1 MNENKYL
8 YFIKIHELGSI
19 TKAAESLYISQPA
32 LSKYIRNLE
41 RGLGV
46 SLVEREYSPVR
57 FTEAGEIYFRYAKE
71 ALKNYDKMRRDI
83 AEAGI
88 SLSKTFTF
96 DISTD
101 LTKYFTKDIVK
112 PALEEDRDLDINVV
126 EDTSL
131 NMEKLIENGSVD
143 VGFFGTDIINN
154 EALDYMSIKKDML
167 WLVCGKGNPRLKDRD
182 VKEVGGRQAHIFS
195 CFEIPSLPFCSRERN
210 YKLADMVDRY
220 ISGKGIAI
228 KDDLKVSDIY
238 TMYCLVKDTNRFA
251 FLPNFFI
258 SGNGLTDDVALCSVD
273 GDAFPIF
280 IVLARAK
287 NRPLSGKDK
296 KLVRAIRDFTDN
308 SGI

>member
-1 MNENKYL
+1 
-8 YFIKIHELGSI
+8 
-19 TKAAESLYISQPA
+19 
-32 LSKYIRNLE
+32 
-41 RGLGV
+41 
-46 SLVEREYSPVR
+46 
-57 FTEAGEIYFRYAKE
+57 
-71 ALKNYDKMRRDI
+71 MRRDI

-96 DISTD
+96 GISTD

-112 PALEEDRDLDINVV
+112 LTLEEDRDLDIKVV

-167 WLVCGKGNPRLKDRD
+167 WLVCGKGNPRLKD
-182 VKEVGGRQAHIFS
+182 
-195 CFEIPSLPFCSRERN
+195 
-210 YKLADMVDRY
+210 
-220 ISGKGIAI
+220 
-228 KDDLKVSDIY
+228 
-238 TMYCLVKDTNRFA
+238 TNRFA

-280 IVLARAK
+280 IVMARAK
-287 NRPLSGKDK
+287 NRPLSGKAK

>member
-41 RGLGV
+41 RELGV

-96 DISTD
+96 GISTD

-112 PALEEDRDLDINVV
+112 LALEEDRDLDIKVV

-154 EALDYMSIKKDML
+154 EALDYMSVKKDML
-167 WLVCGKGNPRLKDRD
+167 WLVCGKGNPRL
-182 VKEVGGRQAHIFS
+182 
-195 CFEIPSLPFCSRERN
+195 
-210 YKLADMVDRY
+210 
-220 ISGKGIAI
+220 
-228 KDDLKVSDIY
+228 
-238 TMYCLVKDTNRFA
+238 KDTNRFA

-273 GDAFPIF
+273 GEAFPIF
-280 IVLARAK
+280 IVMARAK
-287 NRPLSGKDK
+287 NRPLSGKAK

>member
-1 MNENKYL
+1 MPKISKEARSMNENKYL

-41 RGLGV
+41 RELGV

-96 DISTD
+96 GISTD

-112 PALEEDRDLDINVV
+112 LTLEEDRDLDIKVV

-167 WLVCGKGNPRLKDRD
+167 WLVCGKGNPRLKD
-182 VKEVGGRQAHIFS
+182 
-195 CFEIPSLPFCSRERN
+195 
-210 YKLADMVDRY
+210 
-220 ISGKGIAI
+220 
-228 KDDLKVSDIY
+228 
-238 TMYCLVKDTNRFA
+238 TNRFA

-280 IVLARAK
+280 IVMARAK
-287 NRPLSGKDK
+287 NRPLSGKAK

>member
-1 MNENKYL
+1 MPKISKEARSMNENKYL
-8 YFIKIHELGSI
+8 YSIKIHELGSI

-41 RGLGV
+41 RELGV
-46 SLVEREYSPVR
+46 SLIEREYSPVR
-57 FTEAGEIYFRYAKE
+57 FTEAGEIYFLYAKE

-96 DISTD
+96 GISTD

-112 PALEEDRDLDINVV
+112 LALEE
-126 EDTSL
+126 
-131 NMEKLIENGSVD
+131 
-143 VGFFGTDIINN
+143 
-154 EALDYMSIKKDML
+154 
-167 WLVCGKGNPRLKDRD
+167 
-182 VKEVGGRQAHIFS
+182 
-195 CFEIPSLPFCSRERN
+195 
-210 YKLADMVDRY
+210 
-220 ISGKGIAI
+220 
-228 KDDLKVSDIY
+228 
-238 TMYCLVKDTNRFA
+238 DTNRFA

-280 IVLARAK
+280 IVMARAK
-287 NRPLSGKDK
+287 NRPLSGKAK

>member
-41 RGLGV
+41 RELGV

-96 DISTD
+96 GISTD

-112 PALEEDRDLDINVV
+112 PALEEDRDLDIKVV
-126 EDTSL
+126 EDTS
-131 NMEKLIENGSVD
+131 
-143 VGFFGTDIINN
+143 
-154 EALDYMSIKKDML
+154 
-167 WLVCGKGNPRLKDRD
+167 
-182 VKEVGGRQAHIFS
+182 
-195 CFEIPSLPFCSRERN
+195 
-210 YKLADMVDRY
+210 
-220 ISGKGIAI
+220 
-228 KDDLKVSDIY
+228 
-238 TMYCLVKDTNRFA
+238 RFA

-280 IVLARAK
+280 IVMARAK
-287 NRPLSGKDK
+287 NRPLSGKAK

>member
-1 MNENKYL
+1 MPKISKEARSMNENKYL

-19 TKAAESLYISQPA
+19 TKAAESLYISHPA

-41 RGLGV
+41 RELGV
-46 SLVEREYSPVR
+46 SLIEREYSPVR

-96 DISTD
+96 GISTD

-112 PALEEDRDLDINVV
+112 LPLEE
-126 EDTSL
+126 
-131 NMEKLIENGSVD
+131 
-143 VGFFGTDIINN
+143 
-154 EALDYMSIKKDML
+154 
-167 WLVCGKGNPRLKDRD
+167 
-182 VKEVGGRQAHIFS
+182 
-195 CFEIPSLPFCSRERN
+195 
-210 YKLADMVDRY
+210 
-220 ISGKGIAI
+220 
-228 KDDLKVSDIY
+228 
-238 TMYCLVKDTNRFA
+238 DTNRFA

-273 GDAFPIF
+273 GEAFPIF
-280 IVLARAK
+280 IVMARAK
-287 NRPLSGKDK
+287 NRPLSGKAK

>member
-41 RGLGV
+41 RELGV

-96 DISTD
+96 GISTD

-112 PALEEDRDLDINVV
+112 PALEEDRDLDIKVV
-126 EDTSL
+126 E
-131 NMEKLIENGSVD
+131 
-143 VGFFGTDIINN
+143 
-154 EALDYMSIKKDML
+154 
-167 WLVCGKGNPRLKDRD
+167 
-182 VKEVGGRQAHIFS
+182 
-195 CFEIPSLPFCSRERN
+195 
-210 YKLADMVDRY
+210 
-220 ISGKGIAI
+220 
-228 KDDLKVSDIY
+228 
-238 TMYCLVKDTNRFA
+238 DTNRFA

-258 SGNGLTDDVALCSVD
+258 SGNDLTDDVALCSVD

-280 IVLARAK
+280 IVMA
-287 NRPLSGKDK
+287 PTS
-296 KLVRAIRDFTDN
+296 VRQSQKTRQSHTGFYGQQRHLTT
-308 SGI
+308 

>member
-41 RGLGV
+41 RELGV

-96 DISTD
+96 GISTD
-101 LTKYFTKDIVK
+101 LTKYFNKDIVK
-112 PALEEDRDLDINVV
+112 PALKEDRDLDIKVV

-167 WLVCGKGNPRLKDRD
+167 WLVC
-182 VKEVGGRQAHIFS
+182 
-195 CFEIPSLPFCSRERN
+195 
-210 YKLADMVDRY
+210 
-220 ISGKGIAI
+220 GKGIAI

-280 IVLARAK
+280 IVMARAK
-287 NRPLSGKDK
+287 NRPLSGKAK

>member
-1 MNENKYL
+1 MPKISKEARSMNENKYL
-8 YFIKIHELGSI
+8 YSIKIHELGSI

-41 RGLGV
+41 RELGV

-71 ALKNYDKMRRDI
+71 ALKNYDKMRRGI

-96 DISTD
+96 GISTD

-112 PALEEDRDLDINVV
+112 LALEE
-126 EDTSL
+126 
-131 NMEKLIENGSVD
+131 
-143 VGFFGTDIINN
+143 
-154 EALDYMSIKKDML
+154 
-167 WLVCGKGNPRLKDRD
+167 
-182 VKEVGGRQAHIFS
+182 
-195 CFEIPSLPFCSRERN
+195 
-210 YKLADMVDRY
+210 
-220 ISGKGIAI
+220 
-228 KDDLKVSDIY
+228 
-238 TMYCLVKDTNRFA
+238 DTNRFA

-280 IVLARAK
+280 IVMARAK
-287 NRPLSGKDK
+287 NRPLSGKAK

>member
-1 MNENKYL
+1 MPKISKEARSMNENKYL

-19 TKAAESLYISQPA
+19 TKAAESLYISHPA

-41 RGLGV
+41 RELGV

-96 DISTD
+96 GISTD
-101 LTKYFTKDIVK
+101 LTKYFTKDFVK
-112 PALEEDRDLDINVV
+112 LALEE
-126 EDTSL
+126 
-131 NMEKLIENGSVD
+131 
-143 VGFFGTDIINN
+143 
-154 EALDYMSIKKDML
+154 
-167 WLVCGKGNPRLKDRD
+167 
-182 VKEVGGRQAHIFS
+182 
-195 CFEIPSLPFCSRERN
+195 
-210 YKLADMVDRY
+210 
-220 ISGKGIAI
+220 
-228 KDDLKVSDIY
+228 
-238 TMYCLVKDTNRFA
+238 DTNRFA

-258 SGNGLTDDVALCSVD
+258 SGNGLTDDVALCSAD

-280 IVLARAK
+280 IVMARAK
-287 NRPLSGKDK
+287 NRSLSGKAK